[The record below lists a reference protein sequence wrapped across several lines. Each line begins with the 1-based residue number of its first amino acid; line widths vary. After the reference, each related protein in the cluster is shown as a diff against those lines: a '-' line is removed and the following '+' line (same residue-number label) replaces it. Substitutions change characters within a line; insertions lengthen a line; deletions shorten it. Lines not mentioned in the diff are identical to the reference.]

1 MKSKYL
7 FIVTS
12 VVGLLVALT
21 VVSDLATKSITVVN
35 PEAQDAMQAAE
46 EELGLDSGD
55 TLTKPARALRVA
67 REAQSQI
74 MEQQQRQ
81 KEMLKEVQETQRQY
95 LIEMGADSASLDAS
109 GY

>member
-12 VVGLLVALT
+12 VVGLLVVLMII
-21 VVSDLATKSITVVN
+21 SDLATKSITVVN

-81 KEMLKEVQETQRQY
+81 KEMLKEVEEMQRQDM
-95 LIEMGADSASLDAS
+95 IEMGADSVNVK
-109 GY
+109 